1 MLDPTKR
8 FSSRVE
14 NYLKYR
20 PRYPTEIISLL
31 EKECGLTSDSVI
43 ADVGSGTGFLSE
55 LFLRYGNRVIGV
67 EPNAQMRAAAER
79 LLAGYLNFTSIA
91 ATAEATTLPESSVD
105 FVTAGQAFH
114 WFEREKTRREFHRI
128 LKTGGW
134 VVIVWN
140 TFPTG
145 RSALVKAYDDVLVRY
160 GTDYREVVKEIADSG
175 VEKFFPPGECKRAR
189 FDFQQTFDWPGFKG
203 RLLSASYAPNADSA
217 NYEPML
223 LDLRRVFDSYQKD
236 GKVVFDYDTV
246 VYYGQ
251 LVVFEYH

>member
-8 FSSRVE
+8 FSNRVE

-31 EKECGLTSDSVI
+31 EKECGLTPDSII

-55 LFLRYGNRVIGV
+55 LFLRNGNRVFGV
-67 EPNAQMRAAAER
+67 EPNPEMRAAGER
-79 LLAGYLNFTSIA
+79 LLAAYPNFSSIN
-91 ATAEATTLPESSVD
+91 ATAEGTTLPNSSVD

-114 WFEREKTRREFHRI
+114 WFDKEKTRREFQRI
-128 LKTGGW
+128 VKAEGW
-134 VVIVWN
+134 IVIVWN

-160 GTDYREVVKEIADSG
+160 GTDYREVAQEIEDSG
-175 VEKFFPPGECKRAR
+175 IEKFFLPGGCKRAR
-189 FDFQQTFDWPGFKG
+189 FDFQQTFDWEGFKG
-203 RLLSASYAPNADSA
+203 RLLSASYAPMADSA
-217 NYEPML
+217 SYEPML
-223 LDLRRVFDSYQKD
+223 RDLRRVFDSHQKD
-236 GKVVFDYDTV
+236 GTVVFDYDTV

-251 LVVFEYH
+251 LLSNE